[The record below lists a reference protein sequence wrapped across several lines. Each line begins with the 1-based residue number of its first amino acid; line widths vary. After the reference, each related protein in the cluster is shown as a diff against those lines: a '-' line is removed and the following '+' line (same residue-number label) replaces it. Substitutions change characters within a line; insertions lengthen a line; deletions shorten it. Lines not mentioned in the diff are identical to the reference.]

1 MRFYWLII
9 SVLCVWRIT
18 HLLQAEDGPG
28 DLMVHFRRQ
37 AGMGFLGKLL
47 DCFYC
52 LSLWL
57 ALPFAFVI
65 GQTWRERLI
74 LWPAYSAGAI
84 LLERLTSREDKAVTP
99 PLYLEDENEDALL
112 RKSES
117 ETTRTN

>member
-1 MRFYWLII
+1 MRFYWLIV

-28 DLMVHFRRQ
+28 DLMVHFRRL
-37 AGMGFLGKLL
+37 AGMGFWGKLL

-57 ALPFAFVI
+57 ALPFAFLI
-65 GQTWRERLI
+65 GQTWRESLI

-84 LLERLTSREDKAVTP
+84 LLERLTNREGKAVT